1 MRHDRACGWGSV
13 VASNELRRLEPPAV
27 LGPVTALHTERLI
40 LHPIDAAEAERIVAR
55 QPGPEDSWA
64 PDFPLGGDVIGLTAF
79 LRAMAAEGDQ
89 RPFARYRITR
99 TADGRAVGGIGFKGQ
114 PDNGSVEI
122 GYGLVPSARGNGYA
136 PEAAQALVALA
147 RQQGLSLIVAD
158 TEADNIAS
166 QRTLE
171 RAGFTQTGT
180 NGNLYLYAFVL
191 VP

>member
-1 MRHDRACGWGSV
+1 MWLGSV